1 MVAVMSGLSQFKE
14 SGDGPFAGMFCM
26 DGGDRRGFPDM
37 RLHAK
42 MGACDCCDYFAPDGE
57 SAVFLVE
64 KTALMETIRAFQKEF
79 AAAPPPAR
87 DKKDRDGNA
96 YINNRVLWETR
107 LKTYG
112 GMLVLHRLA
121 AQCGEMGEIL
131 RRRGTFRLL
140 LVDDGPRTPEN
151 ETDADHWRR
160 RLKSDLRSVFSPEM
174 IADVNVIHIDE
185 LPGTL
190 CAD

>member
-1 MVAVMSGLSQFKE
+1 MSGLSQFKE

-26 DGGDRRGFPDM
+26 DGGNRRGFPDM

-42 MGACDCCDYFAPDGE
+42 MGACDCCDYFALDGE
-57 SAVFLVE
+57 SAVLLVE
-64 KTALMETIRAFQKEF
+64 KTALMETIRAFKKEF

-112 GMLVLHRLA
+112 GMLALHRLA
-121 AQCGEMGEIL
+121 MQCGEMDAIL

-140 LVDDGPRTPEN
+140 LVDDGPRNPEN
-151 ETDADHWRR
+151 KKDADNWRR
-160 RLKSDLRSVFSPEM
+160 RLKRDLRSVFSPEM
-174 IADVNVIHIDE
+174 IADVNVVHIDD

>member
-1 MVAVMSGLSQFKE
+1 MSGLSQFKE
-14 SGDGPFAGMFCM
+14 GGDGPFAGMFCM

-42 MGACDCCDYFAPDGE
+42 MGACDCCDYFAPAGE
-57 SAVFLVE
+57 NAVLLVE
-64 KTALMETIRAFQKEF
+64 KTDLMETIQRFQRAF
-79 AAAPPPAR
+79 ADAPPPAQDGR
-87 DKKDRDGNA
+87 DRDEEA
-96 YINNRVLWETR
+96 YINNRVLWENR

-131 RRRGTFRLL
+131 RQRGTFRLL
-140 LVDDGPRTPEN
+140 LVDDGPRDFEN
-151 ETDADHWRR
+151 ETDAEHWRR
-160 RLKSDLRSVFSPEM
+160 RLKRDLRSVFSPEM
-174 IADVNVIHIDE
+174 IADVNVVHIDD